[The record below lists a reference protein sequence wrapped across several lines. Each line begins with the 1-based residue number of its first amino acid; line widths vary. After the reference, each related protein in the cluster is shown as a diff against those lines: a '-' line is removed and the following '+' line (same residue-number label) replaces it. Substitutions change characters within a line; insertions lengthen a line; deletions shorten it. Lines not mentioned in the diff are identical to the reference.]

1 MNISPLD
8 MQVIIPKSTEV
19 AKSQQIRDHQSVFQ
33 QEHGAVEFQHQADV
47 KLTQVQT
54 TEKSQ
59 GEKIKDKQNK
69 EHGKREANQNGSHH
83 EENTDEE
90 EVPMAVDTIRGRHVD
105 IKM

>member
-19 AKSQQIRDHQSVFQ
+19 AKSQQVRDHQSIVQ
-33 QEHGAVEFQHQADV
+33 HEHGAVQFQQQADV

-59 GEKIKDKQNK
+59 GEKIKNKQNK
-69 EHGKREANQNGSHH
+69 GHSQKESGQKRSQH
-83 EENTDEE
+83 EEKTDE
-90 EVPMAVDTIRGRHVD
+90 EVPMAVDSIRGRHVD

>member
-19 AKSQQIRDHQSVFQ
+19 AKSQQNRDHQSVVQ
-33 QEHGAVEFQHQADV
+33 HEHGAAQFAQQAHN
-47 KLTQVQT
+47 KLTQVQN

-59 GEKIKDKQNK
+59 GEKIKNKQNK
-69 EHGKREANQNGSHH
+69 EHTQGESNPKKNQ
-83 EENTDEE
+83 EE
-90 EVPMAVDTIRGRHVD
+90 EASEEEAPMAIDSIRGRHVD

>member
-19 AKSQQIRDHQSVFQ
+19 AKSQQVRDHQSVVQ
-33 QEHGAVEFQHQADV
+33 QEHGAVAFQQQADV
-47 KLTQVQT
+47 KLTQVQN

-59 GEKIKDKQNK
+59 GEKIKNKQNK
-69 EHGKREANQNGSHH
+69 EHSKREASQDGNRH
-83 EENTDEE
+83 EEETDE
-90 EVPMAVDTIRGRHVD
+90 EVPMAVDSIRGRHVD

>member
-19 AKSQQIRDHQSVFQ
+19 AKSQQVKDHQSVVQ
-33 QEHGAVEFQHQADV
+33 QEHGAVEFQQQADV

-59 GEKIKDKQNK
+59 GEKIKNKQNK
-69 EHGKREANQNGSHH
+69 EQSKREASQHGSHQ
-83 EENTDEE
+83 EEHTDEE
-90 EVPMAVDTIRGRHVD
+90 IPMAVDTIRGRHVD